1 MDRMTEQLMNE
12 FRQIYRQRYGKDPS
26 PDTVKR
32 FLQGK
37 GNVAKSSTSGSMRTG
52 SYSQMHGNGLTPPV
66 MMRGT
71 ITPGKVVS
79 ARANSEFGWA
89 YDAIKQQRAVQKEID
104 KRIAARKKE
113 ERTYKRD
120 INAKLAKAEIDARKL
135 VNKAVSDGEI
145 IVPEETLKDPKKLK
159 EFKTAIVN
167 EHVKSVEDT
176 YMKRGMLGGE
186 TVGQDA
192 TPGMA
197 DVPLK
202 KQYDPKKNAW
212 FENPEVGAFGASPSG
227 GPGEKSGVKSGW
239 GKITLDETGPTG
251 KKGTEF
257 WTDPKGRVIKRVP
270 NGKDDNGEPAY
281 DVFSKGADGEWI
293 NQGAMAGNKLNTFV
307 PSDSSISKKWGE
319 SGDFEQDPRPARA
332 PIDIPPP
339 TPSLDRGVSDILS
352 APEELDD
359 AGYGMMPGRAIYPE
373 DRQPKERK
381 RWEEYEEKGLAP
393 VGKLAQD
400 VYGATGDSLNAAKDA
415 WNKDWGG
422 RALEPDT
429 LTPEDEE
436 LMRREEEEQAL
447 RDQMLLR
454 ERMSEWYGGSL
465 SPEYYD
471 DEYGII

>member
-79 ARANSEFGWA
+79 ARADSEFGWA

-186 TVGQDA
+186 TVGQDT

-257 WTDPKGRVIKRVP
+257 WTDPKGRVTKRVP

-332 PIDIPPP
+332 PIDMPPP
-339 TPSLDRGVSDILS
+339 EQPIEIPDEGPSG
-352 APEELDD
+352 
-359 AGYGMMPGRAIYPE
+359 GYGM
-373 DRQPKERK
+373 
-381 RWEEYEEKGLAP
+381 AP
-393 VGKLAQD
+393 PTTRPIKAG
-400 VYGATGDSLNAAKDA
+400 
-415 WNKDWGG
+415 
-422 RALEPDT
+422 T
-429 LTPEDEE
+429 LTPESYTYADQEKEGIPEE
-436 LMRREEEEQAL
+436 DATVDYWDMPYVPDDGSRRLEPPDPREDLEDTRRYYEEDRIGTDGFGVNLIPKSVEDWWYRYLQDAEAQA
-447 RDQMLLR
+447 
-454 ERMSEWYGGSL
+454 Y
-465 SPEYYD
+465 
-471 DEYGII
+471 